1 MATEGEQ
8 TDSRSVD
15 EKIGD
20 FLFGPEEIEQAAEEE
35 ALEPAPETDEVE
47 PVEEGE
53 ESEASDEDSEETE
66 ESDDDIVEVEFDGE
80 VLEAP
85 RKIAEALMRQSD
97 YTRKTQEVAEQRKLI
112 ETRQGEIENLQKQY
126 EFAQQ
131 VQPDMLKVQQ
141 LDAQIEEAGKYLKD
155 NLDNLSDKDIMKIRM
170 AIDETRQERE
180 QLVSGLQSKTQE
192 FQQAQEQSRQ
202 ELLKKGTEVLRSRIP
217 NWGEKHQKAVRDF
230 ALNSGYTEQELN
242 NLIDPRHAEVLW
254 KASEYDR
261 LKSGATPAVQKVSGA
276 PTIKPKSR
284 NPMPK
289 ETGDKLNLRKALK
302 SPKKSDKDKANLL
315 GHHIANRFGM

>member
-8 TDSRSVD
+8 ADQRSVD

-20 FLFGPEEIEQAAEEE
+20 FLFGPEEIQEAAEEE
-35 ALEPAPETDEVE
+35 ALEPAPETEDVE

-53 ESEASDEDSEETE
+53 ESEEEVEASEDE
-66 ESDDDIVEVEFDGE
+66 ESDDDVVEVEFEGE
-80 VLEAP
+80 IIEAP
-85 RKIAEALMRQSD
+85 KKIAEALMRQSD
-97 YTRKTQEVAEQRKLI
+97 YTKKTQEVAEQRKLI

-126 EFAQQ
+126 EFAQE

-141 LDAQIEEAGKYLKD
+141 FDAQIEEAGKYLKD

-180 QLVSGLQSKTQE
+180 QLVHSLQSKTQE

-217 NWGEKHQKAVRDF
+217 NWGEKHQKAVREF
-230 ALNSGYTEQELN
+230 ALNSGYAEQELN
-242 NLIDPRHAEVLW
+242 NLIDPRHVEVLW

-289 ETGDKLNLRKALK
+289 ERGDKLNLRKALK